1 MLQLCGYISGG
12 RQPLF
17 TCCMKTIQQI
27 LERYLKGKA
36 SSAEKVYVEKH
47 YDYFEQDEDFSAS
60 VPDEERTVMEN
71 MNWKRLESR
80 IDQPAPVRGISFATP
95 YWRWAAASVVLLL
108 GATCWWWLSGDKP
121 EAPSQEIIV
130 QADIQPGREGAV
142 LTLDDGRQILLD
154 SLQNGVVANQ
164 SGADIVLKNNSISY
178 AGKDHHSKGPVYNTL
193 STPRGRQF
201 RVELPDGTGV
211 WLNAASSIRYPTAF
225 AGNERRVDITGE
237 VYFEVSRNSSKPF
250 KVAVANTEVV
260 VLGTQFNVNGYTNEA
275 NINTTLVE
283 GAVLVNRGTR
293 SVRLMPGQ
301 QARVSQMVEDI
312 KVSKVNTAQVVT
324 WKNGLFYFDHADV
337 PTAMRQLERWYDI
350 EVQYE
355 GAVPTREIQGELG
368 RDLSLQQVLK
378 VLERMQ
384 VKCRLEGRKLIVQQ

>member
-1 MLQLCGYISGG
+1 
-12 RQPLF
+12 
-17 TCCMKTIQQI
+17 MKHIQKI

-47 YDYFEQDEDFSAS
+47 YDYFEQDEDFSNS
-60 VPDEERTVMEN
+60 VPGEEKLTMEN

-80 IDQPAPVRGISFATP
+80 IYQPTPVRGISIATP
-95 YWRWAAASVVLLL
+95 YWRWAAASVVLLAA
-108 GATCWWWLSGDKP
+108 GITWWWLSGEKP
-121 EAPSQEIIV
+121 AAPSRETTA
-130 QADIQPGREGAV
+130 QADILPGREGAV
-142 LTLDDGRQILLD
+142 LTLDDGSQILLD
-154 SLQNGVVANQ
+154 SLQNGVVAKQ

-178 AGKDHHSKGPVYNTL
+178 AGTDHHPKGAVYNTL

-201 RVELPDGTGV
+201 RVELPDGSAV
-211 WLNAASSIRYPTAF
+211 WLNAESSIRYPTAF

-237 VYFEVSRNSSKPF
+237 VYFDVRKNSNKPF
-250 KVAVANTEVV
+250 KVTVANTEVI

-275 NINTTLVE
+275 SINTTLVE
-283 GAVLVNRGTR
+283 GAVQVNNGNQ
-293 SVRLMPGQ
+293 SARLMPDQ
-301 QARVSQMVEDI
+301 QARVSQTSEDI

-324 WKNGLFYFDHADV
+324 WKNGLFYFDRADV

-350 EVQYE
+350 EVIYE